1 MEIKQFNKETNR
13 LTKYY
18 DKEYNEYQLKEI
30 YNAIK
35 EISIEH
41 YRRIVNE
48 ALKTEKYL
56 PKLVEILELKEKTEI
71 QDNTYKPPVENKQVK
86 CEHCKGSGLIKF
98 YEKRNGGIE
107 YEFLARCKC
116 ENAKQYDNW
125 LDDKGNNLFPS
136 AIQLNLI

>member
-1 MEIKQFNKETNR
+1 MEITEFNEETNR

-18 DKEYNEYQLKEI
+18 NKEYNQYHLKEI
-30 YNAIK
+30 YNALK
-35 EISIEH
+35 EITIEH

-48 ALKTEKYL
+48 TLKNNKYL
-56 PKLVEILELKEKTEI
+56 PKLVELLDLKEKTQLNTQQRRAEEI
-71 QDNTYKPPVENKQVK
+71 KQVK
-86 CEHCKGSGLIKF
+86 CDHCKGSGLIKF

-125 LDDKGNNLFPS
+125 IDERGNNLFPS